1 MKTPLRRDAAIGPE
15 PHWNPYWSGIG
26 LGLVLLLS
34 FVVLGTGLGASGG
47 LARAAA
53 TVCDGIAPGCFE
65 DHPYAASWFD
75 GSSPLLHYLV
85 SMGAGVLFGGLLSAW
100 IAGRMRV
107 RVERGPRIG
116 RNGRLLLALCG
127 GVLVGFASRMAG
139 GCTSGQALSGGA
151 LLLPGSWAFTAAV
164 FAGGFAVAPFFRKEW
179 EA

>member
-1 MKTPLRRDAAIGPE
+1 M
-15 PHWNPYWSGIG
+15 
-26 LGLVLLLS
+26 
-34 FVVLGTGLGASGG
+34 
-47 LARAAA
+47 
-53 TVCDGIAPGCFE
+53 
-65 DHPYAASWFD
+65 
-75 GSSPLLHYLV
+75 
-85 SMGAGVLFGGLLSAW
+85 LFGGLLSAW

-116 RNGRLLLALCG
+116 RGGRLLLALGG

-164 FAGGFAVAPFFRKEW
+164 FVGGYAAAPLFRKEW